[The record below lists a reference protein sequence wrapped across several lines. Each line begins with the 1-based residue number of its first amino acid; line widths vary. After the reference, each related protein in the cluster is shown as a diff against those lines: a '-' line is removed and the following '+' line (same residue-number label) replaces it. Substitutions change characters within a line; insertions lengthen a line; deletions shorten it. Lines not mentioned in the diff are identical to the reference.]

1 MRQILF
7 LLLICSCAMTYGQCT
22 VTLCQLCGNKDITV
36 FYKDG
41 SEGAKGVRLNDSC
54 VSYSIPVTE
63 PFQLAFLVG
72 EDNVHLKRLWVD
84 PRFGKTRTVTL
95 DNCTGNFIRHDTIS
109 LDIDDA
115 PDQKI
120 TEDYISGKI
129 SMQDSLFLYQEIYE
143 EQYIQRH
150 PDSFLAVHY
159 LKGLI
164 NHLDFNTAVKYR
176 DLVKKNNS
184 QYSAMKS
191 IDSYI
196 ENYSFKSVPK
206 IGDPLFE
213 FDAKQIDGKTFDS
226 KSISDKV
233 IVLFFW
239 YSGCGP
245 CHRAMPALNEVY
257 KKYRSQGLDVI
268 SFALNSK
275 EEEWKKSSLAYQI
288 PGVNVS
294 DLTGFSGRLFLHY
307 GVSAFPFFVVFD
319 KNKRV
324 SMITFGDDEVPLVES
339 KVRELLGLK

>member
-1 MRQILF
+1 MRHLLF
-7 LLLICSCAMTYGQCT
+7 LLLICSCAMSSAQCT
-22 VTLCQLCGNKDITV
+22 VTLCQTCGNKEITV

-63 PFQLAFLVG
+63 PFELVFLVG

-95 DNCTGNFIRHDTIS
+95 DNCADNFIRHDTIS

-115 PDQKI
+115 PDLRI
-120 TEDYISGKI
+120 TEDYIAGKI
-129 SMQDSLFLYQEIYE
+129 STQDSFSLYQKIFE
-143 EQYIQRH
+143 EQYIQLH

-164 NHLDFNTAVKYR
+164 NHLDYNTAVKYR

-196 ENYSFKSVPK
+196 ENYSFKAVPK
-206 IGDPLFE
+206 MGDTLFE
-213 FDAKQIDGKTFDS
+213 FQAKQIDGNIFYS
-226 KSISDKV
+226 KNISDKV

-268 SFALNSK
+268 SFALDSK
-275 EEEWKKSSLAYQI
+275 QDEWRKSSLGYQI
-288 PGVNVS
+288 PGINVS

-307 GVSAFPFFVVFD
+307 GDSAFPFFVVFD